1 MFNTS
6 TFRGEIV
13 VKGLAILIAFFLLF
27 TCASLLIPSLI
38 FPGSFFLM
46 LVGEPTSEYAK
57 YLGAVLNGAF
67 YGVILWLVFVYI
79 SKKLE

>member
-1 MFNTS
+1 M
-6 TFRGEIV
+6 
-13 VKGLAILIAFFLLF
+13 KGLVILIAFFLLF
-27 TCASLLIPSLI
+27 TCTSLLIHSLI
-38 FPGSFFLM
+38 FPGSFFLR
-46 LVGEPTSEYAK
+46 LIGEPTNEYAK